1 MTEETKDLIR
11 EALNR
16 QERWYRSS
24 ADSSRMDALHCS
36 RSGNA
41 DIQAKA
47 DSLREMADDSDRR
60 ADAYKSALEEFENA
74 SGMGREDE
82 TPPHADS

>member
-11 EALNR
+11 VALNR

-47 DSLREMADDSDRR
+47 DSLRERADDSDRR
-60 ADAYKSALEEFENA
+60 ADAYKAALEDFEN
-74 SGMGREDE
+74 
-82 TPPHADS
+82 TPDQPR